1 MKYILK
7 YQDFESVNEELNWW
21 QKLLLGG
28 GVIGSM
34 FSPKDL
40 SGQTKDDGK
49 KVVVSHIKTSSD
61 KSSDR
66 LVKKGWTLDKTVIDT
81 LWEKVKIAK
90 PDTEL
95 VSSTLQFDD
104 SQFFP
109 SGKFTLDQEMING
122 INQELERIESEGG
135 LVTDVMIESS
145 TDKQGLS
152 NNLQNILSS
161 MKYEPNNKGLSQARC
176 DAIKKHLIGLQV
188 SPTII
193 QENPLYEK
201 GTETIDQSARY
212 VFVRFVY
219 IVVDQNITPGEFV
232 YQPQLKKTHY
242 LSKETKYK
250 KSKKSKIKKSLFKW
264 GSKIIKRHGPLK
276 NRKLN
281 LKGVECSFECSFE

>member
-1 MKYILK
+1 MKYIVK

-49 KVVVSHIKTSSD
+49 RVVVSHTKTSSD
-61 KSSDR
+61 KSVDK
-66 LVKKGWTLDKTVIDT
+66 LLKKGWTLDKTDIDT
-81 LWEKVKIAK
+81 LWKKVQIAK
-90 PDTEL
+90 PDTEI
-95 VSSTLQFDD
+95 VTSTLQFDD

-109 SGKFTLDQEMING
+109 SGKFTLNQEMIDG
-122 INQELERIESEGG
+122 INQELQRIETEGG
-135 LVTDVMIESS
+135 VVTDVMIESS

-152 NNLQNILSS
+152 KNLQSTLSN
-161 MKYEPNNKGLSQARC
+161 MKYEPSNKGLSQARC
-176 DAIKKHLIGLQV
+176 DAIKKHLISLQV

-212 VFVRFVY
+212 VFVRFAY

-242 LSKETKYK
+242 LSKETEY
-250 KSKKSKIKKSLFKW
+250 KKSKIKKTKKNLFKW
-264 GSKIIKRHGPLK
+264 GSKKIKRHGPLK

-281 LKGVECSFECSFE
+281 LKGVECSFD